1 MIVIFQGLDNF
12 DTSKLNLT
20 FAEKK
25 LIRERVEHLIN
36 LENKKQAQELKE
48 SDELSKAQDLLIKLQ
63 QESIAMTEQLA
74 DLKLRELELLTDV
87 AENIAGPA
95 QKENVKLILDDARI
109 SQMKIAHF
117 NDILIESETSSTRH
131 AKKAIAEV
139 SGYVDELLEGKQ
151 SRSSS
156 LAACSSGNI
165 IAHKREPS
173 SKYKTFS

>member
-1 MIVIFQGLDNF
+1 M
-12 DTSKLNLT
+12 
-20 FAEKK
+20 EKN

-63 QESIAMTEQLA
+63 KENIAMTEQLA
-74 DLKLRELELLTDV
+74 ELKLRELELMTDV

-95 QKENVKLILDDARI
+95 QKESVKLILDDARI
-109 SQMKIAHF
+109 SQMKIARF

-139 SGYVDELLEGKQ
+139 SGYIDELLEVKQ
-151 SRSSS
+151 SNSKSSG
-156 LAACSSGNI
+156 LVACSSGNI
-165 IAHKREPS
+165 IAHKREASNS
-173 SKYKTFS
+173 SKWADKGKSSFF